1 MNSNISKIASE
12 RAPISKLAIVA
23 AALAVIVVT
32 SDFPFSTKVR
42 GNMCDMDSQRNYG
55 LQSKDN
61 ENYLDSLS
69 FIVTCMRAHN
79 YDIDFGRSGC
89 DGKEPPAP
97 QLRRTC
103 YRYSWA
109 SAFGF
114 AESN

>member
-1 MNSNISKIASE
+1 MNGM
-12 RAPISKLAIVA
+12 ISKLVIVA
-23 AALAVIVVT
+23 AALALIVVT
-32 SDFPFSTKVR
+32 SDFPNSVKARV
-42 GNMCDMDSQRNYG
+42 NMCDMDSQRIYG
-55 LQSKDN
+55 LQSKDSAI
-61 ENYLDSLS
+61 YLDSLS

-79 YDIDFGRSGC
+79 YDIDFGCPGC

-97 QLRRTC
+97 QLRPTC